1 MKLWQLVKANP
12 KVVAILIGSVLFGVA
27 LVFGL
32 RAAGSMI
39 NEHRIGKLEAEK
51 QQALKQANDAHSQNL
66 VLQGQVIAKDEQ
78 IQTLTSQIADSNQR
92 VSNAH
97 NESQTARQNL
107 NKVRADGPHFV
118 SADDVGRVNELG
130 TDLQRLY
137 SDTP

>member
-1 MKLWQLVKANP
+1 MKPWELVKANP
-12 KVVAILIGSVLFGVA
+12 KVVAILISCVLLGVA
-27 LVFGL
+27 LVLGL
-32 RAAGSMI
+32 RAAGSAI
-39 NEHRIGKLEAEK
+39 NEHRIGKLETEK
-51 QQALKQANDAHSQNL
+51 QAVLKQASDAHSQNL

-78 IQTLTSQIADSNQR
+78 IKSLTSQLADSNER

-97 NESQTARQNL
+97 NETQSARQNV

-118 SADDVGRVNELG
+118 SADDAGRVRELG